1 MWTGGV
7 RVIILDND
15 ENMLLVRQHHDGKDI
30 WMVPGGQIEEGESA
44 VDAAIRE
51 VKEETELDIS
61 ITRLLW
67 HVEEVSERGQRFV
80 NFFLGELL
88 EPADHLK
95 LGFDP
100 ELKEDEQVLREARFL
115 SREEMSGLEVL
126 YPEFLKDEFWDLLM
140 NGKLEYNAFRMRE
153 I

>member
-7 RVIILDND
+7 RVILLDD
-15 ENMLLVRQHHDGKDI
+15 EKRMLLVRQHHGDRDI

-61 ITRLLW
+61 ISRLLW
-67 HVEEVSERGQRFV
+67 HVEEVSQRGQRSV
-80 NFFLGELL
+80 NFFLGQLN
-88 EPADHLK
+88 EPAEHLK
-95 LGFDP
+95 LGYDP
-100 ELKEDEQVLREARFL
+100 ELIGMEQVLREARFL
-115 SREEMSGLEVL
+115 SREEMSDLEVL
-126 YPEFLKDEFWDLLM
+126 YPEFLKDEFWDLLD

>member
-1 MWTGGV
+1 M
-7 RVIILDND
+7 
-15 ENMLLVRQHHDGKDI
+15 
-30 WMVPGGQIEEGESA
+30 
-44 VDAAIRE
+44 
-51 VKEETELDIS
+51 
-61 ITRLLW
+61 
-67 HVEEVSERGQRFV
+67 EEVSERGQRFV